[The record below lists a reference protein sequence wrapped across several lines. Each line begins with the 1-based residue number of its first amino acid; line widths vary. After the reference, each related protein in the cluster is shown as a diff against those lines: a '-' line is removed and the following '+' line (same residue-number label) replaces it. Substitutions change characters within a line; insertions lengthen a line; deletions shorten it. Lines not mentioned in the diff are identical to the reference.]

1 MAKIEVIFNI
11 LKSLCRRK
19 KMKQCVPLQK
29 LIQERFSCIIR
40 NSMRK
45 ISEMQNIQK
54 DREAW
59 FWTVCIT
66 VFCQASYSMYHTSF
80 DLLFST
86 DEGRRWQRF
95 VRLQPCCMRC
105 WRQLYLLGKLMLRF
119 DFYNFVIMSGILL
132 ITHFLDGNNWAYNV
146 QLILS
151 LQTERYAKD
160 VAMKREQYEHYNI
173 LPLYA
178 LGVKPPIM
186 ELPEVV
192 KMQLM

>member
-1 MAKIEVIFNI
+1 
-11 LKSLCRRK
+11 
-19 KMKQCVPLQK
+19 MKQSVPLQK

-59 FWTVCIT
+59 FWTVYIT
-66 VFCQASYSMYHTSF
+66 IFCQSRYSMYHTFF

-119 DFYNFVIMSGILL
+119 DLYNFVIMSGILL
-132 ITHFLDGNNWAYNV
+132 ITYFWVETTEHIMFNWFCHYRHKAMLKMLRWKGNSMNTITFFHCMHLGLNH
-146 QLILS
+146 QLWNLLRLLKCS
-151 LQTERYAKD
+151 LC
-160 VAMKREQYEHYNI
+160 N
-173 LPLYA
+173 
-178 LGVKPPIM
+178 LG
-186 ELPEVV
+186 
-192 KMQLM
+192 